1 MPHNNTGWISDPDTV
16 DSVCESLTN
25 GIFGAAAPHL
35 LNEGKGK
42 TVLLYESYKAIGME
56 FPVLNQGQVGT
67 CTSFGIAGSVDTLK
81 ATEIKKGERSEF
93 KNITATEPI
102 YYGARKLNGWRING
116 DGASVA
122 LGVKYVGTFG
132 TVARGKYNSV
142 DLSNY
147 SETRSRQWGNNSGF
161 PKEIEEIS
169 KDYIIEQYARVTSY
183 DMCRDSIASGYPVVI
198 GSNQGFSN
206 VCNNDG
212 VAKASGS
219 WGHCMFACGIR
230 GDKDLVLIVNSW
242 GPNWNRMPVR
252 KFNEPKGSFWVEASV
267 IDRMCK
273 QDAWNLAAHK
283 GYPKIIN
290 TEVAW

>member
-1 MPHNNTGWISDPDTV
+1 
-16 DSVCESLTN
+16 
-25 GIFGAAAPHL
+25 
-35 LNEGKGK
+35 
-42 TVLLYESYKAIGME
+42 
-56 FPVLNQGQVGT
+56 
-67 CTSFGIAGSVDTLK
+67 
-81 ATEIKKGERSEF
+81 
-93 KNITATEPI
+93 
-102 YYGARKLNGWRING
+102 
-116 DGASVA
+116 
-122 LGVKYVGTFG
+122 
-132 TVARGKYNSV
+132 
-142 DLSNY
+142 
-147 SETRSRQWGNNSGF
+147 
-161 PKEIEEIS
+161 
-169 KDYIIEQYARVTSY
+169 
-183 DMCRDSIASGYPVVI
+183 MCRDSIASGYPVVI
-198 GSNQGFSN
+198 ASNQGFSN